1 MLPTHS
7 NGVLHDPL
15 GCPAAGGRAE
25 RRYNRIGAAMNGD
38 GPGGEPPP
46 HDDEDP
52 PAEATVLRLL
62 LGTQLRSLREA
73 AGIQADK
80 AAHEIRASRSK
91 ISRMETGRVGFK
103 LRDVEDLLSLYG
115 VTGEEQARR

>member
-1 MLPTHS
+1 
-7 NGVLHDPL
+7 
-15 GCPAAGGRAE
+15 
-25 RRYNRIGAAMNGD
+25 
-38 GPGGEPPP
+38 
-46 HDDEDP
+46 
-52 PAEATVLRLL
+52 LL